1 MAPKKHTGKKQS
13 RRMRGGMTTGE
24 WGTAVYGGSDAQHAV
39 GNGSNVISMRYPN
52 SEVLAGA
59 APAPQMKGG
68 RKLKGGDLLG
78 TVAGMFTP
86 AASGETPPASDETPP
101 ASGETPPAP
110 GMFDGLFKSESASTE
125 EAPAEP
131 ASTEEAPAAGG
142 KGKRKSATKRRKSHK
157 KKGKSS
163 KKRAHKRH

>member
-24 WGTAVYGGSDAQHAV
+24 WGIKVFGGSDSQQAV
-39 GNGSNVISMRYPN
+39 GNGSNVIRMHDPN
-52 SEVLAGA
+52 VIVA
-59 APAPQMKGG
+59 APPMKGG

-78 TVAGMFTP
+78 TVTNMFTT
-86 AASGETPPASDETPP
+86 GNQDQP
-101 ASGETPPAP
+101 ASGETQPVSDETPSVSGETSP
-110 GMFDGLFKSESASTE
+110 GMFEGVTGLFKSTPTE
-125 EAPAEP
+125 EATEP
-131 ASTEEAPAAGG
+131 TEEATSAPPAAG
-142 KGKRKSATKRRKSHK
+142 GKRKSATKRRKSHK